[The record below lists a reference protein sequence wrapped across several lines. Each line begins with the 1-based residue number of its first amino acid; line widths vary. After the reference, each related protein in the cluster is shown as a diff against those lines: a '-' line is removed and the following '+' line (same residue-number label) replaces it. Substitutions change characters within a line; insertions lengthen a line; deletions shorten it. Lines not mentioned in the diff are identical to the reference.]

1 MTLTKRTDQEGQT
14 ILIILLIIAVILT
27 IGLSTIS
34 SSVTDIKVSQQTE
47 ESSRA
52 YYVAESGLEE
62 AFIAADSEF
71 TGGFKS
77 GKIGNIDYT
86 VKKTA
91 QGDATEFLFPY
102 QVSAGDPQT
111 VWLVGHSPDGTLD
124 KSVSYNETEGKLKIC
139 WGDNSVPKPALMASL
154 VYYDDADFKY
164 KVARYNYDPDSVRR
178 VGVGNNFEVTGAT
191 GDVIEGKNLLYCSGE
206 IVIPSGT
213 PYFIRLNLLYNSSPT
228 SLGIVSVEN
237 GTGDPPSLL
246 TQGYCYTSAATVE
259 ESGIT
264 RKIEQ
269 CKLWPNLPNIFS
281 WGLFSKEGNLQ

>member
-1 MTLTKRTDQEGQT
+1 MALTERFGCEGQT
-14 ILIILLIIAVILT
+14 VLIILLIIAVILT

-71 TGGFKS
+71 VDGIKS
-77 GKIGNIDYT
+77 GNIGNIDYT

-91 QGDATEFLFPY
+91 QGDDAEFLFPY

-111 VWLVGHSPDGTLD
+111 VWLVGHNTDGTLKTSEFYD
-124 KSVSYNETEGKLKIC
+124 GTKGNVKIC
-139 WGDNSVPKPALMASL
+139 WGENATEKSALMVSL
-154 VYYDDADFKY
+154 VYESGGSY
-164 KVARYNYDPDSVRR
+164 KIARDNYDSDPGR
-178 VGVGNNFEVTGAT
+178 GNNFKVAGPGMT
-191 GDVIEGKNLLYCSGE
+191 VKNKNLQYCSGE
-206 IVIPSGT
+206 IQVPSGT
-213 PYFIRLNLLYNSSPT
+213 GTTPYFVRLNLLYNSSPT
-228 SLGIVSVEN
+228 SLGVVSVKK
-237 GTGDPPSLL
+237 GTEDQPSLL
-246 TQGYCYTSAATVE
+246 TQGYCYTSAATVK

-281 WGLFSKEGNLQ
+281 WGLFSKEGDLQ